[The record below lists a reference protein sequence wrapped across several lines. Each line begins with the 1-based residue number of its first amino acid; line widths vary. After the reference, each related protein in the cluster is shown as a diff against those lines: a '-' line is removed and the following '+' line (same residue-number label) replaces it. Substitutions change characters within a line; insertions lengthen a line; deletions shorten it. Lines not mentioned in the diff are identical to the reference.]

1 MLPRALSALALCL
14 AAACVQ
20 AAAPLGD
27 AGAMPGHAP
36 VGAATAAAAAP
47 APVAMVAAA
56 DAAPAHPYAQAHSMA
71 QMNPDVVRALIAAD
85 QETTLAAPMAGR
97 IIELHMSLGSAFAA
111 GDTLLAF
118 DCAESLAR
126 AKIARAELKGA
137 RENYQAKS
145 RLRALKAAGDV
156 EVNLASASVD
166 KGVGQLELSQA
177 QAEECTVKAPFDGR
191 VARLHVKQ
199 YQGVN
204 LGAPLADIIS
214 DGPLKLRINA
224 PSRWLKTLKP
234 GMAFQV
240 TVDETGRSYPAKVSA
255 IGARVDAAAQAVE
268 IEGRFDGSFP
278 ELLAGMSGTV
288 HFPEI
293 Q

>member
-1 MLPRALSALALCL
+1 MSLNFRTRAGRRPALRRALGLAVLALAACGAP
-14 AAACVQ
+14 AAG
-20 AAAPLGD
+20 AAPMASD
-27 AGAMPGHAP
+27 AAGARPL
-36 VGAATAAAAAP
+36 
-47 APVAMVAAA
+47 
-56 DAAPAHPYAQAHSMA
+56 AQSGPMA

-85 QETTLAAPMAGR
+85 KETTLAAPMAGR
-97 IIELHMSLGSAFAA
+97 ITELNMSLGSAFAA
-111 GDTLLAF
+111 GDTLLTF
-118 DCAESLAR
+118 DCAENQAR

-137 RENYQAKS
+137 RENYHAKS

-156 EVNLASASVD
+156 EVNLASASVG
-166 KGVGQLELSQA
+166 KGEGQVELSQV
-177 QAEECTVKAPFDGR
+177 QVDECAVKAPFDGR

-214 DGPLKLRINA
+214 GGPLKLRINA
-224 PSRWLKTLKP
+224 PSRWLRTLKL
-234 GMAFQV
+234 GMPFQV

-255 IGARVDAAAQAVE
+255 IGAHVDAAAQAVE

-288 HFPEI
+288 HFSAI

>member
-1 MLPRALSALALCL
+1 MSRNCSAGRRQGLPRVLGLAVLAL
-14 AAACVQ
+14 AACVAQ
-20 AAAPLGD
+20 AAAPD
-27 AGAMPGHAP
+27 MN
-36 VGAATAAAAAP
+36 AASAVADTAAPRPLPESGAT
-47 APVAMVAAA
+47 
-56 DAAPAHPYAQAHSMA
+56 A
-71 QMNPDVVRALIAAD
+71 QMNPNVVRALIAAD
-85 QETTLAAPMAGR
+85 KETTLAAPMAGR
-97 IIELHMSLGSAFAA
+97 ITELNMSLGSSFAA

-118 DCAESLAR
+118 DCAENLAR

-137 RENYQAKS
+137 RENYSAKS

-156 EVNLASASVD
+156 EVNLALASVD
-166 KGVGQLELSQA
+166 KGVGQVELSQA
-177 QAEECTVKAPFDGR
+177 QADECTVKAPFDGR

-214 DGPLKLRINA
+214 NGPLKLRINA
-224 PSRWLKTLKP
+224 PSHWLRTLKL
-234 GMAFQV
+234 GMPFQV
-240 TVDETGRSYPAKVSA
+240 TVDETGRSYPSKVSA

-288 HFPEI
+288 HFPGI

>member
-1 MLPRALSALALCL
+1 M
-14 AAACVQ
+14 AADV
-20 AAAPLGD
+20 
-27 AGAMPGHAP
+27 AGARPLAQPGP
-36 VGAATAAAAAP
+36 
-47 APVAMVAAA
+47 
-56 DAAPAHPYAQAHSMA
+56 MA

-85 QETTLAAPMAGR
+85 KETTLAAPMAGR
-97 IIELHMSLGSAFAA
+97 ITELNMSLGSAF
-111 GDTLLAF
+111 
-118 DCAESLAR
+118 
-126 AKIARAELKGA
+126 
-137 RENYQAKS
+137 
-145 RLRALKAAGDV
+145 AAGDV
-156 EVNLASASVD
+156 EVNLASASVG
-166 KGVGQLELSQA
+166 KGEGQVELSQA
-177 QAEECTVKAPFDGR
+177 QVDECAVKAPFDGR

-224 PSRWLKTLKP
+224 PSRWLRMLKL
-234 GMAFQV
+234 GMPFQV

-288 HFPEI
+288 HFSAI